1 MSGKKNPKR
10 GRNEYRKR
18 GSYGYE
24 RSVPTF
30 TQFTC
35 SFSVMHG
42 GELEARQIALHALDV
57 AAAQEM
63 LLRSYQG
70 IVPGSIRIVEERVL

>member
-1 MSGKKNPKR
+1 
-10 GRNEYRKR
+10 
-18 GSYGYE
+18 
-24 RSVPTF
+24 
-30 TQFTC
+30 
-35 SFSVMHG
+35 MHG
-42 GELEARQIALHALDV
+42 GKLEAHQIALHALDV